1 MLKVEGSSPA
11 LGIHMGLHHSGTVR
25 IGDSIF
31 VEDEE

>member
-11 LGIHMGLHHSGTVR
+11 FGIHMGLYHSGTVR